1 MTVVRDP
8 SLGMESSQ
16 STLCEETIPFMAP
29 EFLAPPGPGL
39 GGSTPSKEADI
50 YALAMVIYQV
60 RTARRIVPGLTN
72 SSRVGAHWNTT
83 FSSTAPVRGGDPGPD
98 GRETIKTDECTRYRP
113 LRRGMEIIGRLLEN
127 RAYASASS
135 EGCLGPCQS
144 GFIGLRYTSFS
155 WGYTPKG
162 RRL

>member
-29 EFLAPPGPGL
+29 ELLASPKSGL

-60 RTARRIVPGLTN
+60 RTTRWIIHGFTN
-72 SSRVGAHWNTT
+72 SFRVGAHWNTT
-83 FSSTAPVRGGDPGPD
+83 LPPTAPVRGGASGPD
-98 GRETIKTDECTRYRP
+98 GGETLKTDECTRYRP
-113 LRRGMEIIGRLLEN
+113 L
-127 RAYASASS
+127 
-135 EGCLGPCQS
+135 
-144 GFIGLRYTSFS
+144 
-155 WGYTPKG
+155 
-162 RRL
+162 